1 MLKVSP
7 VPSVKSAYHHGN
19 LREALIDAALAVMTE
34 QGPAAITIREVA
46 RRAGVSH
53 AAPYRHFNDR
63 DELVQAVVEQGF
75 ERLEDAMA
83 AAREG
88 LGDNELENF
97 AASGEAYFDFAL
109 SNPTYYRVMF
119 SGDLLSRS
127 GHESLSYTTTSFF
140 RQMIADVERLQAL
153 GIVRDGDPTL
163 LGIHIVS
170 TVHGYISLVNEQRI
184 SHLVD
189 GRYSQ
194 KAVRDFVMEAVI
206 VGIGANLP
214 QESVL

>member
-1 MLKVSP
+1 MASAKP
-7 VPSVKSAYHHGN
+7 AYHHGN
-19 LREALIDAALAVMTE
+19 LREALIESALAVITE
-34 QGPAAITIREVA
+34 DGPAAITIREVA

-63 DELVQAVVEQGF
+63 DELLLAVVEQGF
-75 ERLEDAMA
+75 ERLDDAMA
-83 AAREG
+83 AARDSQ
-88 LGDNELENF
+88 GDDELANF

-109 SNPTYYRVMF
+109 DNPTYYRVMF

-140 RQMIADVERLQAL
+140 RQIIADVKRLQAL

-170 TVHGYISLVNEQRI
+170 TVHGYVSLVNDGRI

-189 GRYSQ
+189 GHYSQ
-194 KAVRDFVMEAVI
+194 RSVRDFVMEAVI
-206 VGIGANLP
+206 LGIGAIP
-214 QESVL
+214 PIPSEETPS